1 MQSGRRRLYS
11 QVHTSTRLAAQA
23 ASSPTVSPKCRR
35 SLEVWRIVLMG
46 KSIGRF

>member
-1 MQSGRRRLYS
+1 
-11 QVHTSTRLAAQA
+11 
-23 ASSPTVSPKCRR
+23 VSPKCRR